1 VLCFSALASA
11 TAGTTYTFTNSG
23 ATGREGPTQSQINT
37 NYSGTNLANSVTI
50 NTRGIQEWTVPASG
64 DYRLEAFGAQGGN
77 GFGDDASGGLGA
89 KVEGI
94 FSLTSGQTIK
104 ILVGQRGGN
113 GLTSLSGGGS
123 GGGGGGGG
131 SFIFY
136 SVQDALPI
144 LSAGGGGG
152 AHGPDKAGSNASIST
167 SGVVGNGSTGT
178 SGRSARPPGAN
189 GSGGGAGSDHVGG
202 GGAGWLSNGETP
214 SRNNAQYDGTG
225 GLAPRNG
232 GTGGSKPTA
241 QSENEGG
248 FGGGG
253 SGGSSDGSGAG
264 GGGFSGGSSGNYMF
278 GGGGGGSYNSGTDQN
293 NTAGFNSGH
302 GQVVIKYLGS
312 SASPLDIGLVAWYPL
327 DGNGTDHSVTANH
340 ATVHG
345 ATPTADRHGVAGK
358 ALLFDGSN
366 DYLEAAFNQTVSSS
380 AFTYS
385 VWAKPTSTTTHH
397 GSVITSR
404 DIGQG
409 FLLYKMPD
417 NTWDFWVSKNSGW
430 LKVHGQAITFNWTAF
445 ALSYDG
451 STYNFYKN
459 GSLLSSETG
468 TYQPN
473 TSKPLRIGAGRTE
486 STANYFFKGVLDEV
500 RIWNRGLSTS
510 EITSLYSMEKPAN
523 NPPTELNSTSA
534 LAFSENQPAGTV
546 VGEFNATDSDS
557 GSSLSY
563 HLVSGTG
570 DGNNSLFILDANGT
584 LKTLHSFDYETN
596 TTSHSIRLRV
606 TDEHNASL
614 EGNFT
619 IALLNQIE
627 DLDGDGTEDHYDS
640 DDDGDGFSDSVET
653 AYGSDPRDPNSVANV
668 APNALGLNDSNF
680 SENQPAGTIVG
691 EFNATD
697 PDANATLTFSLLSG
711 SNLFSLDSNGT
722 LRTLHS
728 LDFETNSTSYAISV
742 RVTDE
747 HNTSLEGNFTIALL
761 DDPSDNQSPE
771 NNATGAANPDGN
783 QTTVDQNATAS
794 AWWEAD
800 ADSGNGWRASP
811 WLGSFRPY
819 SNGWI
824 YHLGLGWAYA
834 QPDEMDGLWLWMPN
848 EQWVWSAPH
857 CWPHVWK
864 HSSSNWLYFVKEH
877 EGKPALYDYST
888 EFFRWK

>member
-1 VLCFSALASA
+1 
-11 TAGTTYTFTNSG
+11 
-23 ATGREGPTQSQINT
+23 
-37 NYSGTNLANSVTI
+37 
-50 NTRGIQEWTVPASG
+50 
-64 DYRLEAFGAQGGN
+64 
-77 GFGDDASGGLGA
+77 
-89 KVEGI
+89 
-94 FSLTSGQTIK
+94 
-104 ILVGQRGGN
+104 
-113 GLTSLSGGGS
+113 
-123 GGGGGGGG
+123 
-131 SFIFY
+131 
-136 SVQDALPI
+136 
-144 LSAGGGGG
+144 
-152 AHGPDKAGSNASIST
+152 
-167 SGVVGNGSTGT
+167 
-178 SGRSARPPGAN
+178 
-189 GSGGGAGSDHVGG
+189 
-202 GGAGWLSNGETP
+202 
-214 SRNNAQYDGTG
+214 
-225 GLAPRNG
+225 
-232 GTGGSKPTA
+232 
-241 QSENEGG
+241 
-248 FGGGG
+248 
-253 SGGSSDGSGAG
+253 
-264 GGGFSGGSSGNYMF
+264 
-278 GGGGGGSYNSGTDQN
+278 
-293 NTAGFNSGH
+293 
-302 GQVVIKYLGS
+302 
-312 SASPLDIGLVAWYPL
+312 
-327 DGNGTDHSVTANH
+327 
-340 ATVHG
+340 
-345 ATPTADRHGVAGK
+345 
-358 ALLFDGSN
+358 
-366 DYLEAAFNQTVSSS
+366 
-380 AFTYS
+380 
-385 VWAKPTSTTTHH
+385 
-397 GSVITSR
+397 
-404 DIGQG
+404 
-409 FLLYKMPD
+409 MPD

-459 GSLLSSETG
+459 GSLLSSATG

-486 STANYFFKGVLDEV
+486 STANYFFKGALDEV

-653 AYGSDPRDPNSVANV
+653 AYGSDPRDPNSVANA
-668 APNALGLNDSNF
+668 APNALVLNDSNF
-680 SENQPAGTIVG
+680 SENLPAGTIVG

-747 HNTSLEGNFTIALL
+747 HNASLEGNFTIALL

-857 CWPHVWK
+857 CWPHMWK